1 MAFVPILG
9 DAYRRGAV
17 AMRRFIAPAGATAA
31 AVLAL
36 LLTRATATLAGFATR
51 HNSVPSIEP

>member
-9 DAYRRGAV
+9 DAYRRGVV

-36 LLTRATATLAGFATR
+36 LLTRATAALAGFAIW
-51 HNSVPSIEP
+51 HSPMPGAEP

>member
-1 MAFVPILG
+1 MAFVPILD

-36 LLTRATATLAGFATR
+36 LLTRATAALAGFATR